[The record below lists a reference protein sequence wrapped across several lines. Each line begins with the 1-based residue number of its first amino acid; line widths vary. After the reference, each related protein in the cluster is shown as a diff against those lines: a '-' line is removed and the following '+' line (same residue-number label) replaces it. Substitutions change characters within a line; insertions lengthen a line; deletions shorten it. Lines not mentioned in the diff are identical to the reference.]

1 VNAEID
7 SSDAQ
12 RFRRLQALFDQAIEV
27 EPGARDAWLA
37 QLDASDAPLR
47 EALQRLLQHDA
58 AIAAQPTQR
67 PDAALQ
73 AWCAESAE
81 PLPARIGRF
90 AIAGELG
97 RGGMGRVLHGVCT
110 RDGVEQHAAI
120 KILRSDRWDPLAEQ
134 RLREEARALASL
146 DHPGIARLLEAGRSA
161 EGIAFVA
168 MERVRG
174 EPLMAWCARHRLGL
188 RERVELFR
196 GVLAAVAHA
205 HRALLVHRDLKPS
218 NVMVDE
224 SGRPRLLDFGLARFI
239 HAEPAERTQT
249 AARYLTPA
257 YAAPEQ
263 LLGERITIATDV
275 YALGGL
281 LFELLAGTPPFELA
295 DCSAGAAER
304 LILEATPPALAQSA
318 MGRPRAAARL
328 GREDLPAWSRGLRGD
343 LEAVVQK
350 ALRKR
355 PAQRYSSVEAL
366 DEDLLNWLQ
375 RRPVQ
380 ARQGRLWYRLQRF
393 LQRNALAA
401 ALTAGSGLVLV
412 IAAAQVWQQGR
423 LAAHER
429 DRAVAALAILNDAF
443 LAADPTRSE
452 GGETRVREVLQA
464 AAGRL
469 GELQATQPALHAE
482 LAAQVSEI
490 RSALGI
496 LEKDGLLDLAVANA
510 EHWRVDDALTR
521 RLQLAAARED
531 VLAQNLELAAARIER
546 LRVAAPDDPRL
557 ALIDA
562 QRWLQQQEAAPA
574 LAALQPLL
582 ARTPFLEPAQRRE
595 LLWLNARALRL
606 AGRGEEALAELAAL
620 LDTQQA
626 AGEGGALL
634 TRLHRLDV
642 LVELGRL
649 EDADAEL
656 EPLTVALQERFGQR
670 SAVLAHLHA
679 SRASLRMAQQRFAEA
694 AEAYSAAA
702 IEYAAS
708 LGDHHLNAARARF
721 NAAQL
726 RVHLQPGS
734 DAADVDFAAAIESA
748 SRARPPLSPL
758 PMFFRASFARQ
769 LLQRGQT
776 AQAREVLLPAQGW
789 PQLDAF
795 DPGNRADLIDLLA
808 RLYGAPDCSEPIAL
822 PPVAAPR
829 AARAHYL
836 QCSAAGAARAG
847 DEASHTPPG
856 AAPAP
861 DAHEDSP

>member
-1 VNAEID
+1 MKAEID
-7 SSDAQ
+7 SSEAQ
-12 RFRRLQALFDQAIEV
+12 RFRRLRTLFEQAIALAPV
-27 EPGARDAWLA
+27 ERDAWLGC
-37 QLDASDAPLR
+37 LDADDALLR
-47 EALQRLLQHDA
+47 EELLRLIRHDQ
-58 AIAAQPTQR
+58 AITAQPTRR
-67 PDAALQ
+67 PDAVLQ
-73 AWCAESAE
+73 AWCGDVAE
-81 PLPARIGRF
+81 PLPACIGRF

-120 KILRSDRWDPLAEQ
+120 KVLRSDRWDPLAEQ

-146 DHPGIARLLEAGRSA
+146 DHPGIARLLEAGRSV

-174 EPLMAWCARHRLGL
+174 EPLMAWCARRRLGL

-224 SGRPRLLDFGLARFI
+224 DGRPRLLDFGLARFI
-239 HAEPAERTQT
+239 DADPRERTQT
-249 AARYLTPA
+249 AARFLTPA

-263 LLGERITIATDV
+263 VLGDRITIATDV
-275 YALGGL
+275 YALGAL
-281 LFELLAGTPPFELA
+281 LYELLAGTPPFELA

-304 LILEATPPALAQSA
+304 LILDATPPSLAQSC
-318 MGRPRAAARL
+318 L
-328 GREDLPAWSRGLRGD
+328 GRERARTQLGRHDLSGWARALRGD

-350 ALRKR
+350 ALRKP
-355 PAQRYSSVEAL
+355 PAQRYTSAEAF
-366 DEDLLNWLQ
+366 DEDVQNWLQ

-401 ALTAGSGLVLV
+401 ALTGGILLVLV
-412 IAAAQVWQQGR
+412 GAALQVWQQGR
-423 LAAHER
+423 VAAHER
-429 DRAVAALAILNDAF
+429 DRAVAALGILNDAF

-452 GGETRVREVLQA
+452 GGETRVREVLHA
-464 AAGRL
+464 AAQRL
-469 GELQATQPALHAE
+469 RELQTTQPALSAE
-482 LAAQVSEI
+482 LTAQISEI

-496 LEKDGLLDLAVANA
+496 LEDDEVLDQALANA
-510 EHWRVDDALTR
+510 ERLQVAPELVR

-531 VLAQNLELAAARIER
+531 VLAQKLDLAAVRIQQ
-546 LRVAAPDDPRL
+546 LRASAPDDPRV
-557 ALIDA
+557 AMIDA
-562 QRWLQQQEAAPA
+562 QRWLQQQEAEPA

-582 ARTPFLEPAQRRE
+582 EGAQLLEPTLRSE
-595 LLWLNARALRL
+595 LRWLHARALRL
-606 AGRGEEALAELAAL
+606 AGRGDAALAVLAAL
-620 LDTQQA
+620 LESQQA
-626 AGEGGALL
+626 AGEGAAPL

-656 EPLTVALQERFGQR
+656 EPLSLALQERFGQR

-702 IEYAAS
+702 VEYAAS

-726 RVHLQPGS
+726 RVHLQPGT
-734 DAADVDFAAAIESA
+734 DAADTDFAAAIESA

-769 LLQRGQT
+769 LLQRGQA
-776 AQAREVLLPAQGW
+776 AQAREMLLPVQGW
-789 PQLDAF
+789 PQLDDF
-795 DPGNRADLIDLLA
+795 DPANRADFLDLLA
-808 RLYGAPDCSEPIAL
+808 RLYGLPDCSDVAVA
-822 PPVAAPR
+822 PPTA
-829 AARAHYL
+829 AARAMRARYL
-836 QCSAAGAARAG
+836 QCITTGADRAG
-847 DEASHTPPG
+847 LPDSPALPG
-856 AAPAP
+856 AIPAP
-861 DAHEDSP
+861 PTHEDSP